1 MSKINKI
8 IQNILSI
15 VYTDEDTK
23 KSFPSNLL
31 ATLYR
36 TENNLKGILPPFLF
50 PPKFKKNESSIS
62 SYNKSDICK
71 NSLIFNSVNLSL
83 RLQVEFSLL
92 EVACLLTAQIRFTLC
107 LNNNNH
113 LYLFSDKRLKNHKI
127 TK

>member
-71 NSLIFNSVNLSL
+71 NSLIFNSKFKFKVA
-83 RLQVEFSLL
+83 VEFSLL

>member
-1 MSKINKI
+1 MKVQSVVTIN
-8 IQNILSI
+8 
-15 VYTDEDTK
+15 
-23 KSFPSNLL
+23 
-31 ATLYR
+31 
-36 TENNLKGILPPFLF
+36 
-50 PPKFKKNESSIS
+50 
-62 SYNKSDICK
+62 
-71 NSLIFNSVNLSL
+71 LIFVRILLYLIVNLGL

>member
-71 NSLIFNSVNLSL
+71 NSLIFNSKFRFKVAGRIFIVRGGLSFNSSNT
-83 RLQVEFSLL
+83 VYIMS
-92 EVACLLTAQIRFTLC
+92 
-107 LNNNNH
+107 
-113 LYLFSDKRLKNHKI
+113 
-127 TK
+127 